1 MRRGPF
7 PVSGPDSSQV
17 TNTPIL
23 EGVSVEI
30 SPEVIAGLDSWREWP
45 AYQQPNWP
53 DEAELARVTAELAAQ
68 PPLVFAGEADR
79 LRTRM
84 AAAGRG
90 EAFVLQGGDCA
101 ETFAELTAD
110 NIRDK
115 IKTILQMAL
124 GHNYVAPMPIV
135 KKRARP

>member
-23 EGVSVEI
+23 LGVSVEI

-53 DEAELARVTAELAAQ
+53 DEAELARVTAELASQ

-84 AAAGRG
+84 SAAGRR

-115 IKTILQMAL
+115 IKSLLQLAVVL
-124 GHNYVAPMPIV
+124 TYGPSTPIV
-135 KKRARP
+135 QTA